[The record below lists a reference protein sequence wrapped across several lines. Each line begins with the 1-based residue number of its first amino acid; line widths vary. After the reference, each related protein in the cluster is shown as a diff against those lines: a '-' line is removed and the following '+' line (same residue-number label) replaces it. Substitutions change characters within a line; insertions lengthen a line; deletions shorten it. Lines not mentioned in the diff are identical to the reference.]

1 MSTQR
6 YSAFAASQALSDINH
21 QFLTAME
28 TGTSE
33 PQAPVFIELLHL
45 FMDEVLDSYFV
56 GPMEM
61 VRLNNMGRKVVT
73 AGVNTIR
80 KTSKLAITKVVK
92 KMSNEEL
99 KPIAG
104 YIDGIM
110 IRPEPGSDDPTY
122 VAVPITDDLY
132 QRLTDA
138 TNRGRE
144 AGPHS
149 VTEDFSLALCELINE
164 SLNHY
169 FEVPISMLKLGF
181 VTEKVARV
189 AMESGRAASQ
199 TVVKRVPNT
208 MNEKE
213 LLTFFDFAES
223 IVMEKTQH
231 AA

>member
-1 MSTQR
+1 MTTQR
-6 YSAFAASQALSDINH
+6 YSAFAASQELSDINER
-21 QFLTAME
+21 FLQAMVE
-28 TGTSE
+28 NHAT

-80 KTSKLAITKVVK
+80 KTSKMAITKVVK
-92 KMSNEEL
+92 KMNNEEL

-104 YIDGIM
+104 YIDSIM

-122 VAVPITDDLY
+122 VAVPISDDLY
-132 QRLTDA
+132 DRLTSV
-138 TNRGRE
+138 TNQGRE
-144 AGPHS
+144 TEPHA
-149 VTEDFSLALCELINE
+149 VTKDFSMALCDLIDE
-164 SLNHY
+164 SLNQY
-169 FEVPISMLKLGF
+169 FEIPISMLKLGF

-199 TVVKRVPNT
+199 TVVKKVPNT

-223 IVMEKTQH
+223 IVIERAAH

>member
-1 MSTQR
+1 MTKQR
-6 YSAFAASQALSDINH
+6 YSAFAASPALSDINER
-21 QFLTAME
+21 FLAAMQS
-28 TGTSE
+28 GSAE

-56 GPMEM
+56 GPMDM

-80 KTSKLAITKVVK
+80 KTSKMAITKVVR
-92 KMSNEEL
+92 KMNNEEL
-99 KPIAG
+99 QPIAG
-104 YIDGIM
+104 YIDSIM
-110 IRPEPGSDDPTY
+110 IRPAPGSDKPTL

-132 QRLTDA
+132 ERLTSV
-138 TNRGRE
+138 TQRGRE
-144 AGPHS
+144 AGPQT
-149 VTEDFSLALCELINE
+149 VTREFSLALCDLIDE
-164 SLNHY
+164 SLNQY
-169 FEVPISMLKLGF
+169 FEIPVSMLKLGF

-199 TVVKRVPNT
+199 TVVKKVPNT

-213 LLTFFDFAES
+213 LLTFFEFAES
-223 IVMEKTQH
+223 IVIESPAQ

>member
-1 MSTQR
+1 MTTQR
-6 YSAFAASQALSDINH
+6 YSAFAASQELSEINER
-21 QFLTAME
+21 FLTAMQSGSTE
-28 TGTSE
+28 S
-33 PQAPVFIELLHL
+33 QAPVFIELLHL

-80 KTSKLAITKVVK
+80 KTSKMAITKVVK

-104 YIDGIM
+104 YIDNIM
-110 IRPEPGSDDPTY
+110 IRPPAGSDRPTY
-122 VAVPITDDLY
+122 VAVPISDDLY
-132 QRLTDA
+132 ERLTSV
-138 TNRGRE
+138 TQRGRE
-144 AGPHS
+144 VGPHT
-149 VTEDFSLALCELINE
+149 VTEEFSLALCDLIDE
-164 SLNHY
+164 SLNQY
-169 FEVPISMLKLGF
+169 FEVPVSMLKLGF
-181 VTEKVARV
+181 VTQKVARV

-199 TVVKRVPNT
+199 TVVRKVPNT

-213 LLTFFDFAES
+213 LLTFFEFAES
-223 IVMEKTQH
+223 IVIANPSQ